1 MSGTLV
7 FVTDYGLEDG
17 YAAQLWAAAWSAAPG
32 LRCVDGTH
40 LVPPG
45 DVLTGA
51 YRCKVLAR
59 AFGPG
64 SVICAVVDPG
74 VGGRREAVA
83 VECDGVACVAPDTGL
98 VSYLWME
105 ARQRRAVLL
114 PAPSGA
120 SPTFHGRDLFAP
132 LAALLA
138 SGTPVSGCGRPI
150 DAPQLREDLR
160 PVLEGDRLHTLVV
173 SVDHFGNCIT
183 GVRPADLGGREPA
196 GLRWPGGG
204 TGRLVTTYAE
214 IGSPPDGEPERGHGA
229 GLAMLWNSA
238 GHLELAGRETSA
250 ATRTG
255 ARVGTPLAVELR

>member
-1 MSGTLV
+1 
-7 FVTDYGLEDG
+7 
-17 YAAQLWAAAWSAAPG
+17 
-32 LRCVDGTH
+32 VDGTH

-45 DVLTGA
+45 DVLTAA
-51 YRCKVLAR
+51 YRCKALAG

-64 SVICAVVDPG
+64 TVLCVVVDPG

-83 VECDGVACVAPDTGL
+83 VECDGVTCVAPDTGL

-105 ARQRRAVLL
+105 ASQRRAVRL
-114 PAPSGA
+114 PAPTDAA

-138 SGTPVSGCGRPI
+138 SGTPLSGCGRPI
-150 DAPQLREDLR
+150 DAPQLREELS
-160 PVLEGDRLHTLVV
+160 PVLEGDRLRTLAV

-183 GVRPADLGGREPA
+183 GVRPADLAGRRPA

-204 TGRLVTTYAE
+204 TARLVTTYAE
-214 IGSPPDGEPERGHGA
+214 IDAPAGGEAQRGHGA

-238 GHLELAGRETSA
+238 GHLELAGHQSSA
-250 ATRTG
+250 ASRTG
-255 ARVGTPLAVELR
+255 IQVGTPLTVELR